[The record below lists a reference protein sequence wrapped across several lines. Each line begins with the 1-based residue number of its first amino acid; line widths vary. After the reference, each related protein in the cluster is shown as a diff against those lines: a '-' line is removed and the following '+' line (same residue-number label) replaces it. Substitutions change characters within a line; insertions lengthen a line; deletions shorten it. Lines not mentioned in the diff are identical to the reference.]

1 MELFGNFLLKEVTE
15 MKKKSVFITVI
26 FVFFMLIIFGIFTA
40 FIYTSNKEIEM
51 DSLLKTSDASDV
63 ITQNTG
69 LKLDL
74 DFSEHQKF
82 ASSFSDAVKANGE
95 DEIISG
101 DLSLKYRTVIDRENV
116 KSCAA
121 VVEKNGNDGK
131 YMLVFQYELKNRP
144 FFLNN
149 KKVTCSSRDFVFAD
163 NDPDFIPKVFV
174 GFYEKAYNLKSGETN
189 ENFVWKEFEVEE
201 LFTSGGRIDFRFD
214 LPGNTFDDMTMKRVS
229 NYVVQI
235 CIPAQ
240 LSKYGNA
247 QAVSVDCDF
256 DGELEYFMWEYNP
269 S

>member
-1 MELFGNFLLKEVTE
+1 

-26 FVFFMLIIFGIFTA
+26 IVFCVLIVFGIFTA
-40 FIYTSNKEIEM
+40 FIYTPNKEIEV
-51 DSLLKTSDASDV
+51 DGLLKTNDASDV

-74 DFSEHQKF
+74 DFSEHEKF
-82 ASSFSDAVKANGE
+82 ADSFSDLVKIE
-95 DEIISG
+95 DKDEIISG
-101 DLSLKYRTVIDRENV
+101 DFSLKYRTVIDRENV

-121 VVEKNGNDGK
+121 SVEKKGNDGK
-131 YMLVFQYELKNRP
+131 YMLIFQYELKNRP
-144 FFLNN
+144 LFLNN
-149 KKVTCSSRDFVFAD
+149 KKVTCSSQDFVFAD
-163 NDPDFIPKVFV
+163 NDQESKAKIFV
-174 GFYEKAYNLKSGETN
+174 GYYESAHNLKSGES
-189 ENFVWKEFEVEE
+189 EEDFVWKECEAEE
-201 LFTSGGRIDFRFD
+201 LFTGDGRIDFRFD
-214 LPGNTFDDMTMKRVS
+214 LPGNAFDDMTVKRVS

-256 DGELEYFMWEYNP
+256 DGETEYFMWEYNP